1 MLPELGENFLRFQL
15 VAGREAEERDRLT
28 ADAAVVASV
37 PYFAEDITDIAG
49 LVRLGRQ
56 LWDDSER

>member
-1 MLPELGENFLRFQL
+1 M
-15 VAGREAEERDRLT
+15 AGREAEERDRLT